1 MELPPG
7 ARGDGSVDRP
17 CFGITKLPGCS
28 PWETGLGAAKHVF
41 FWCEI
46 SSKCQKKFGALTPTK
61 AFLEKFEKISQ
72 KSKLFGLVSLDLE
85 HHQTAAGLEKSFF
98 LNFKD
103 CSFLQ

>member
-7 ARGDGSVDRP
+7 ARGDGSVGRP

-28 PWETGLGAAKHVF
+28 PWETGLGAAKYVF

-61 AFLEKFEKISQ
+61 VFLENFEKIRQ
-72 KSKLFGLVSLDLE
+72 KSKLFGLVLPDLE
-85 HHQTAAGLEKSFF
+85 HHQIAAGLEK
-98 LNFKD
+98 KIY
-103 CSFLQ
+103 